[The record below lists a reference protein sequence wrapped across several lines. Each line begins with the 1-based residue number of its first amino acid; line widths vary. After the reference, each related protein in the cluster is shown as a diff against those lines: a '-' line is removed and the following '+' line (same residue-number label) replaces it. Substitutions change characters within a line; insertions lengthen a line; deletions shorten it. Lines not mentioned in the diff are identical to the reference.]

1 MEGDESI
8 SERVSDSCIYRAVC
22 GKAGGS
28 AKYDMD
34 LISPSYLLIC
44 GQEAGG
50 VYKLLCSC
58 VFFIGPAIRRDSTT
72 FMSWSMPISGAIKKL
87 SVTVQPLWGVNGRG
101 EGMVARG
108 DQEIISHIC
117 KYLGHTWGPSRA
129 KYEIGIV
136 A

>member
-1 MEGDESI
+1 MAKKPAKFI
-8 SERVSDSCIYRAVC
+8 SCYVL
-22 GKAGGS
+22 AGF
-28 AKYDMD
+28 
-34 LISPSYLLIC
+34 LIGL
-44 GQEAGG
+44 
-50 VYKLLCSC
+50 
-58 VFFIGPAIRRDSTT
+58 AIRRDSTT

-129 KYEIGIV
+129 KDEMGIV